1 MQTLAGSAWGCRAS
15 VQEKSV
21 GWTKLDVIRG
31 EDPVYGSLGVT
42 ADEKQQR
49 GRMPGL
55 DLVRSLAIAM
65 VVLGH
70 GLWWYEAEFVRMPRL
85 AMVVQMCT
93 MAGVDGFFALSG
105 FLVSRQLLMGWGR
118 PGPFLIGFWLRRWVR
133 IVPLYL
139 LFLVLN
145 LVVWRLAGNPWP
157 SFVRYL
163 TFTQNLFHAP
173 PPFFPESWS
182 LTVEVWCYLLL
193 PGMAGLLPW
202 GWSPQRR
209 LMSSALVLILVAL
222 CSRWNCVLSPVL
234 DWDGG
239 VRKVGLFRLDAI
251 GIGAC
256 VGLAFGECDSRFK
269 TRVLAGLGMV
279 VFCLFGALL
288 LLMALA
294 DRWWMRLLLSCVFT
308 LSPVAVALAL
318 PWVARFRS
326 LPRGVGRL
334 ATWGAALAYPMYL
347 ANLWVRGV
355 VGDWLIPRQV
365 PLWAVFLVYL
375 VGTVAVAMAAHGLVE
390 RPLLRIRGEAMLR
403 WIRRRWFEDSSAGIG
418 ADAGAETHVIGW
430 HRAPTGIGEMA
441 RSNVVALAA
450 VGHPVRAV
458 DLAESWSEEKGA
470 RTRRRI
476 HLLNV
481 NADGMDGAMRRTGAG
496 IRVGDVVVGNW
507 FWETERFPDRWRGEL
522 DRLSELWVASQY
534 LQSTFGAISPCP
546 VVRMRP
552 AVLPTCVGPERLD
565 VEQWMPRSRFNV
577 FYAFDVM
584 SVVERKN
591 PFGVIEAYRR
601 AFGKGSSATR
611 LVLKVHQ
618 LERAAGLESSVGL
631 PPDFE
636 LRLRREMEEIGG
648 ILITRSLPRSD
659 MAALMGACDV
669 YLSLHRSEG
678 FGLTLAEAMMLG
690 RPCIATGY
698 SGNLDFM
705 NAGNSHLVAWRRVT
719 LDRSHGPYEAGT
731 SWAEPDL
738 DHAASLLVRVRDDP
752 EEAKA
757 KATLAREQLQRDYS
771 PEVVGRAMVERLER
785 LGMGRVSH
793 A

>member
-1 MQTLAGSAWGCRAS
+1 MR
-15 VQEKSV
+15 
-21 GWTKLDVIRG
+21 
-31 EDPVYGSLGVT
+31 
-42 ADEKQQR
+42 ADEEQQR
-49 GRMPGL
+49 GRLPGL

-70 GLWWYEAEFVRMPRL
+70 GLWWYEAELVRMPRL
-85 AMVVQMCT
+85 ALMVQLCT

-118 PGPFLIGFWLRRWVR
+118 PGPFLMGFWLRRCVR

-139 LFLVLN
+139 LFLGLN

-157 SFVRYL
+157 SFVRFL

-173 PPFFPESWS
+173 PAFFPESWS
-182 LTVEVWCYLLL
+182 LTVEVWCYFLL
-193 PGMAGLLPW
+193 PAIAGLLPL

-209 LMSSALVLILVAL
+209 LMGAALVLILVAL
-222 CSRWNCVLSPVL
+222 WSRWSCVLSPVL

-251 GIGAC
+251 GIGAW
-256 VGLAFGECDSRFK
+256 VGLAFGECGSR
-269 TRVLAGLGMV
+269 RQVRLLAGLGVVAFAMV
-279 VFCLFGALL
+279 GGMLL
-288 LLMALA
+288 LAPFT
-294 DRWWMRLLLSCVFT
+294 DRWWIRILLSCVLT
-308 LSPVAVALAL
+308 LSPMAAALAL
-318 PWVARFRS
+318 PWAAGFRS
-326 LPRGVGRL
+326 LPRGVGRI

-347 ANLWVRGV
+347 ANLWVRGL
-355 VGDWLIPRQV
+355 VGDWLIPQHV
-365 PLWAVFLVYL
+365 PRWGVYLVYL
-375 VGTVAVAMAAHGLVE
+375 AGTAVVAVAVHGLVE
-390 RPLLRIRGEAMLR
+390 RPLLRIRGEAMLG
-403 WIRRRWFEDSSAGIG
+403 WIRRRWAEDSSVAIG
-418 ADAGAETHVIGW
+418 ADAGAETQVIGW
-430 HRAPTGIGEMA
+430 HLAPTGIGEMA
-441 RSNVVALAA
+441 RSNVAALAA
-450 VGHPVRAV
+450 AGHSVRAV
-458 DLAESWSEEKGA
+458 DLAETWPEEKGA

-481 NADGMDGAMRRTGAG
+481 NADGMDGAMRRLGAG

-522 DRLSELWVASQY
+522 GRLSELWVASQY

-552 AVLPTCVGPERLD
+552 AVLPACIDRERPD
-565 VEQWMPRSRFNV
+565 VEEWMPRNRFNV

-601 AFGKGSSATR
+601 AFGKRSDGTR

-636 LRLRREMEEIGG
+636 VRLHREMEEIGG
-648 ILITRSLPRSD
+648 VLITRSLPRAE
-659 MAALMGACDV
+659 MAGLMGACDV

-705 NAGNSHLVAWRRVT
+705 NVGNSHLVAWRRVT
-719 LDRSHGPYEAGT
+719 LDRTHGPYEAGT

-738 DHAASLLVRVRDDP
+738 DHAASLLVRVRENP
-752 EEAKA
+752 EEAMA
-757 KATLAREQLQRDYS
+757 KATLAREQIQRDYS
-771 PEVVGRAMVERLER
+771 PEGVGRAMVGRLER
-785 LGMGRVSH
+785 LGDGRAAH